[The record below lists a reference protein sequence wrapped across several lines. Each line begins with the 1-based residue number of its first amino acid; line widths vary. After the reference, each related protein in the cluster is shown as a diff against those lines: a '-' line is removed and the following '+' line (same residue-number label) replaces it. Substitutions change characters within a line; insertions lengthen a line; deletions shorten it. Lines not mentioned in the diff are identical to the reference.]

1 MSPQVQSPWGRKPT
15 ARSEECQGGP
25 CGWRRARG
33 KEENREGTRR
43 GGQRCVAAGLEDS
56 AVPSEMEQGE
66 VSTGQACQDLDS
78 NKITA
83 WGPGKSSGEAREAG
97 DTNRGWWW
105 DPLGLNAVR
114 TDGQNQAWQA
124 LQSASGVSYT
134 LRGRAEFVSASV
146 VLSVNHVQLFV
157 TPWTAAGQASLYFTV
172 SWSLLRLMSVKSV
185 MPSDH
190 LILCHL
196 LLLLPSIFPSI
207 RVRSLHQ
214 MAKGLELQL
223 QHQPF
228 Q

>member
-83 WGPGKSSGEAREAG
+83 WGPGKSSGEAREEL
-97 DTNRGWWW
+97 RG
-105 DPLGLNAVR
+105 
-114 TDGQNQAWQA
+114 GQGGWRHKQ
-124 LQSASGVSYT
+124 GVVVGPT
-134 LRGRAEFVSASV
+134 GPECRADGRAEPGVAGTSECVWRELHTQGPSGVCFGQCCFVSKSCPALCDSV
-146 VLSVNHVQLFV
+146 DCSRPGFPVLHCLLEFAQTHV
-157 TPWTAAGQASLYFTV
+157 
-172 SWSLLRLMSVKSV
+172 R
-185 MPSDH
+185 
-190 LILCHL
+190 
-196 LLLLPSIFPSI
+196 
-207 RVRSLHQ
+207 
-214 MAKGLELQL
+214 
-223 QHQPF
+223 
-228 Q
+228 